1 VFIYRIFL
9 AAALAATMSSLLV
22 PPAAAQSSDF
32 FIPGQAKPAQTQ
44 QRPATRTAPRPQ
56 PASPAAVAPVE
67 PNMPPMG
74 VAGPGEP
81 TDQQPALNVQLPPPP
96 ELPPLPPGV
105 APPTPVVGVMGVP
118 EVMRASSAAQQVQKV
133 VGQRREK
140 LNADAQ
146 KEQTVWQDMQRAL
159 VNDRAKLSQDQIRS
173 RERELQ
179 ERITNAQR
187 QFRDRNR
194 VIQEA
199 AQYSLA
205 QIERT
210 LVSVIQQVAKARGMN
225 LVLHRSQ
232 VALNVNDFDIT
243 DQVTEQLN
251 KILPTVVIPPDGVSP
266 AAMPQQEQKKAPSA
280 AGKAEPNAATPP
292 ASQPSV
298 ANPPAPLP
306 GQGDQPVPAPAN

>member
-1 VFIYRIFL
+1 MFIFRIL
-9 AAALAATMSSLLV
+9 GTAALAATMSSLLALPV
-22 PPAAAQSSDF
+22 AAQSSDY

-56 PASPAAVAPVE
+56 PASPPVVVPAE
-67 PNMPPMG
+67 PTMPLE
-74 VAGPGEP
+74 AGPGEP
-81 TDQQPALNVQLPPPP
+81 TDQSPDQVNVQLPPPP
-96 ELPPLPPGV
+96 ELPPLPPGNP
-105 APPTPVVGVMGVP
+105 PPTPVVGVMGVP
-118 EVMRASSAAQQVQKV
+118 EVMRASSAAQQVQKA

-146 KEQTVWQDMQRAL
+146 KEQTVWRDMQQAL

-194 VIQEA
+194 ILQEA

-243 DQVTEQLN
+243 EQVTEQLN

-266 AAMPQQEQKKAPSA
+266 MAMQQQEQKKAQ
-280 AGKAEPNAATPP
+280 P
-292 ASQPSV
+292 ASDQAQPSV
-298 ANPPAPLP
+298 SKPPAPQP
-306 GQGDQPVPAPAN
+306 GQGDQPAPPPAN